1 MARHMSAGALNKQI
15 TLQSKTETSD
25 GMGGVTET
33 WTDQITTWA
42 EIDPP
47 KSREFYGTGQVQTE
61 IVTRIRIR
69 YRPNVSHAWRVK
81 YGSRYFNITSIVN
94 PDEANQELTIMGRE
108 DFSAK

>member
-1 MARHMSAGALNKQI
+1 MARYFNAGTLTHRI
-15 TLQSKTETSD
+15 TLQSRSELSD

-33 WTDQITTWA
+33 WTDQATTWA

-47 KSREFYGTGQVQTE
+47 KSREFYGAGQVQTE

-81 YGSRYFNITSIVN
+81 FGTRYFNITSIVN
-94 PDEANQELTIMGRE
+94 PDECNQELIIMGRE
-108 DFSAK
+108 DFSSK